1 MASMSS
7 RTRRRRSNPA
17 RSMCPPG
24 SRPVCGA
31 AAQHHL
37 AELPRCL
44 GEELAVPLVDDHSV
58 AADRVEQIDLAGA
71 VSLGDQVRVLFEPPL
86 ALGSDLRALPCGRLE
101 VELVQQ
107 AL

>member
-17 RSMCPPG
+17 RSMYPPG
-24 SRPVCGA
+24 SRPVGCA

-44 GEELAVPLVDDHSV
+44 GEELTVSLVDDHSV
-58 AADRVEQIDLAGA
+58 AADGVEQVDLAGA
-71 VSLGDQVRVLFEPPL
+71 VSLGDPLRVLCEPPL
-86 ALGSDLRALPCGRLE
+86 ALGSDVRALPCGRLD
-101 VELVQQ
+101 
-107 AL
+107 